1 MAPPLQFKKIHS
13 KVKVIQIYGVES
25 NERKHL
31 ETIIHIVYGKYN
43 IEMQLLYYIII
54 LRGTIVLI
62 FLQKIENKISLSS
75 QFTTTSKM

>member
-1 MAPPLQFKKIHS
+1 MQNERWRGPQSGSSTSILKIHL

-31 ETIIHIVYGKYN
+31 EIIIHIVYGKYY

-54 LRGTIVLI
+54 MRGTIVLKI
-62 FLQKIENKISLSS
+62 LQ
-75 QFTTTSKM
+75 FF